1 MSNPHDAAPDKKT
14 SEKPLFGGK
23 AGPGRPKGVPNKT
36 TVIAKD
42 AIAKA
47 AEALGG
53 VDRLV
58 AWAQEDPSNEKVFWG
73 TIYPK
78 LLPLQIAGEGPG
90 GAIETISR
98 IEMVAMSGNSTN

>member
-1 MSNPHDAAPDKKT
+1 MSKPQDAAPDKKT

-23 AGPGRPKGVPNKT
+23 AGPGRPKGIPNKT
-36 TVIAKD
+36 TIAAKD

-53 VDRLV
+53 AKRLV
-58 AWAQEDPSNEKVFWG
+58 EWAKEDPLNEKVFWG

-78 LLPLQIAGEGPG
+78 LLPLQVSGEGG
-90 GAIETISR
+90 GPIQTVTQIMLKPMTDDGS
-98 IEMVAMSGNSTN
+98 ND